1 MSDSLNFRT
10 VSLTQP
16 PKIAFGNGCVSLC
29 VEDLTSSGLSPLFIV
44 TCHPLLQFVDP
55 FAVSLRKAGFS
66 VTIYP
71 EIDTEP
77 NLATIKAALESA
89 RSLAPAAV
97 IGIGGGSV
105 LDVAKLVAAMYAGK
119 SNIREV
125 FGVNRLPPRPL
136 FLACLPTTSGT
147 GSEVSPNAILLDE
160 TDNKKKGVISPHL
173 VADAAYIDPM
183 LTVGMPPAITAA
195 TGFDAL
201 THCIEAYANKHAHP
215 IVDLYAIQ
223 GIRLIAA
230 NLKRAVE
237 QGDDLEARAH
247 MALGSLY
254 GGLCLAPVNTAAVH
268 ALAYPLGG
276 EFHIPHGV
284 SNALLLPHVL
294 EFNLPAA
301 PERYAEV
308 ALTLGAK
315 AGSTPL
321 ETATNGL
328 ILIRQLL
335 HNCGIP
341 SRLSELGIPKNAIPR
356 MAKSALTVTR
366 LLKNN
371 LREIAETD
379 AEKIYAKAY

>member
-1 MSDSLNFRT
+1 MKDGLINRI
-10 VSLTQP
+10 VSLIH
-16 PKIAFGNGCVSLC
+16 PKQITFGNGCANQC
-29 VEDLTSSGLSPLFIV
+29 IEDLTLSGLSPVFIV
-44 TCHPLLQFVDP
+44 TSNPLMGFVKP
-55 FAVSLRKAGFS
+55 IASALRKAGLS

-71 EIDTEP
+71 EINMEP
-77 NLATIKAALESA
+77 NVATLSAALEA
-89 RSLAPAAV
+89 IRRTAPAAV

-105 LDVAKLVAAMYAGK
+105 LDTAKLVAALYDGK
-119 SNIREV
+119 QNIREV
-125 FGVNRLPPRPL
+125 FGINKLASRQL

-147 GSEVSPNAILLDE
+147 GSEVSPNAILLDDIDE
-160 TDNKKKGVISPHL
+160 QKKGVISPFL

-183 LTVGMPPAITAA
+183 LTTGMPPSLTAS

-201 THCIEAYANKHAHP
+201 THCIEAFANKFAHP
-215 IVDLYAIQ
+215 IVDQYAIL

-276 EFHIPHGV
+276 EFHIAHGV

-294 EFNLPAA
+294 RFNLSAA

-308 ALTLGAK
+308 ALALGAK
-315 AGSTPL
+315 AGTNPSQ
-321 ETATNGL
+321 TATNGL
-328 ILIRQLL
+328 VLLCQLL
-335 HNCGIP
+335 DDCGIP
-341 SRLSELGIPKNAIPR
+341 SRLSELGIPESALPR
-356 MAKSALTVTR
+356 MAKSAMTVTR

-371 LREIAETD
+371 LREMTEID
-379 AEKIYAKAY
+379 AGEIYQAAY